1 MSQGKCTGK
10 PLKNQRTLRIS
21 PPVRS
26 GSIAAIGRDR
36 RREAHRSCINQEVIV
51 PDSQRMVRSSAV
63 PSTEMDE
70 AKRVKGPRYKQSNCD
85 GNFRHTVRRPIGRRK
100 HLQDDGISVVDWIW
114 KNGLQQ
120 YEWEITDFAT
130 NMKELL
136 QLEPEELDELA
147 ADCKMGIAF
156 RRRLVRGHEALCRNN
171 RDLIRQLSES
181 DLESEKARRRAVEDW
196 SWRPPGNQKSRPK
209 RLKQGQFGE
218 GTTLLKKYSSS
229 TTTEGRE
236 GPSLLTQDIPS
247 DRAQFNELLRERLL
261 QLQQSESRGRTETT
275 VANRFNAPTRET
287 VALDCEDLFNYDRTK
302 SPDPFEIMSTSQE
315 ENVALG
321 NFLMGDVRAK
331 ESEIKDLK
339 CQIANIK
346 QKTEK
351 ATNLASP
358 EYEFPKGMESGNQ
371 YEDLS
376 NLDDFTSVIGI
387 QTLYPS
393 LEGFM
398 NRRRLP
404 APQLLDNLLKT
415 QTINPLKDF
424 HRDMITIKGRKIM
437 KNLAPNFDARIDKH
451 VAMMR
456 SIGQHINMD
465 GCILSPVDGQS
476 RSGVVFEDT
485 TDIDRVYALIV
496 SLRDAA
502 HLSKDASALL
512 QYIAQLFID
521 GVRDEDHT
529 MGL

>member
-1 MSQGKCTGK
+1 MSQGKCTGE
-10 PLKNQRTLRIS
+10 PPKNQRTLRIS

-36 RREAHRSCINQEVIV
+36 RREAHRSCVNQEVVV
-51 PDSQRMVRSSAV
+51 PDSQKMALSSAI

-70 AKRVKGPRYKQSNCD
+70 AKRVKGPRYKQSKCD
-85 GNFRHTVRRPIGRRK
+85 GNFRHTVRRPIGQRK
-100 HLQDDGISVVDWIW
+100 YLQDDEVSLVDWIW
-114 KNGLQQ
+114 MNRLQQ
-120 YEWEITDFAT
+120 YEWQISDFAR
-130 NMKELL
+130 NMTELL
-136 QLEPEELDELA
+136 QLDPGEVEELASE
-147 ADCKMGIAF
+147 CNMGNAF
-156 RRRLVRGHEALCRNN
+156 RRRLVRGHQVLREDN
-171 RDLIRQLSES
+171 RDLIRQLSEGGMDPEAAKQRANENWS
-181 DLESEKARRRAVEDW
+181 RRQ
-196 SWRPPGNQKSRPK
+196 SWNQKSRPT
-209 RLKQGQFGE
+209 RLKPGQFGK
-218 GTTLLKKYSSS
+218 GTALLKKYSSS
-229 TTTEGRE
+229 AATEGRE
-236 GPSLLTQDIPS
+236 GPSLLSQVKLS
-247 DRAQFNELLRERLL
+247 ERAQFNERLRERLL

-275 VANRFNAPTRET
+275 EANRYNAPTRET
-287 VALDCEDLFNYDRTK
+287 VALDYEDPFNYDRTM
-302 SPDPFEIMSTSQE
+302 SPDPFELLTASQE
-315 ENVALG
+315 ENAALG
-321 NFLMGDVRAK
+321 DYLMEDIRAR
-331 ESEIKDLK
+331 ESEVKDLK
-339 CQIANIK
+339 RKIENIK

-351 ATNLASP
+351 VTNLASP
-358 EYEFPKGMESGNQ
+358 DYEFPKGLETGNQ

-376 NLDDFTSVIGI
+376 DLDEHTSIVGI
-387 QTLYPS
+387 KSVYPS

-398 NRRRLP
+398 NRKKLT
-404 APQLLDNLLKT
+404 AQELLDKLLKT
-415 QTINPLKDF
+415 QTITPLKDF

-521 GVRDEDHT
+521 GVRDEDQT